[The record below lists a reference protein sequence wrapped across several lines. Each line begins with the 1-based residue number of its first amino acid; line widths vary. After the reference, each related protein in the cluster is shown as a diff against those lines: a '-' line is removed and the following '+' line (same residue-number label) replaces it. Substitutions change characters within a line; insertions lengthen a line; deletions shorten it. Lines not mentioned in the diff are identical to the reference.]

1 MRSISL
7 IASAFLVMAFE
18 PPGTSGQTPNTAVQ
32 VAVAP
37 FTAEHDSAGVVR
49 AAADSTLERLVR
61 TLTEKGVAVV
71 RLKQLS
77 EKTMHAARPARWAVL
92 GKFKRE
98 KGTFDAEL
106 RLMDVESG
114 EEQVSYFNS
123 DKDARKLPS
132 IGEGAGARIAAYV
145 KERK

>member
-1 MRSISL
+1 MVV
-7 IASAFLVMAFE
+7 ASTLLVMAPE
-18 PPGTSGQTPNTAVQ
+18 LSGVSGQTPNTAVQ

-61 TLTEKGVAVV
+61 ALTEKGVAVV

-92 GKFKRE
+92 GKLKRE

-114 EEQVSYFNS
+114 EEMVSYFDS
-123 DKDARKLPS
+123 KKDPIAIAN
-132 IGEGAGARIAAYV
+132 IGDGAGVRIAAWV

>member
-1 MRSISL
+1 MRYVSL
-7 IASAFLVMAFE
+7 LASVFLVMASE
-18 PPGTSGQTPNTAVQ
+18 SSGVSGQTPNTAAQ

-37 FTAEHDSAGVVR
+37 FAVEHDSAGVLR
-49 AAADSTLERLVR
+49 AAADSTLERLAR
-61 TLTEKGVAVV
+61 TLTEKGVTVL

-77 EKTMHAARPARWAVL
+77 EKGMHAARPARWAVL

-106 RLMDVESG
+106 RLMDVESA

-123 DKDARKLPS
+123 DKDALRLAS